1 MKRFDRRLRGSWF
14 AVALFAVLA
23 LCASVPVLAQPGPSA
38 TFASEPTP
46 AGSDSLRISVLTC
59 MPGPEIYALDGH
71 SALRVQSAAGDS
83 VWNYGLFSF
92 EQPNFVYRFVK
103 GETDYMVG
111 AYPTSWFLP
120 EYRDRGSRVYEQEL
134 NLTPEEKQKLL
145 LLLRNDLKEQNR
157 IYRYNYIKDNCATRI
172 RDHIEQSMGGV
183 RYTDTLHFGTYR
195 KQMNARHDGYPW
207 YQFGIDLAL
216 GSGLDG
222 KISSRD
228 EMFTPIEMMV
238 RLDNARS
245 EDGRPVIKSREILV
259 DGSERSVESPTHWSL
274 TPMTIGWLLFF
285 GTLIAV
291 WYGKRRGRVLKWL
304 YALYFGVAGLGGCL
318 IAFLVFVSIHEATSP
333 NIIIWWLNP
342 FQLIVPLT
350 IWWRRTRG
358 ATTFMMYYN
367 LVAVCAVMILWL
379 TGAQSLNQADM
390 PLMLSDLILALGWLI
405 TGAKVE
411 KRVAI
416 GKPSG
421 RKTVRN
427 KPTRGKVRTR
437 KEEENNL
444 I

>member
-145 LLLRNDLKEQNR
+145 LLLRNDLKEENR

-245 EDGRPVIKSREILV
+245 EDGRPVVKARTIVV
-259 DGSERSVESPTHWSL
+259 DGSDSATEGPTPWFL
-274 TPMTIGWLLFF
+274 TPMTIWWILFF
-285 GTLIAV
+285 GILIAV
-291 WYGKRRGRVLKWL
+291 WYGNRRDDVLKWI
-304 YALYFGVAGLGGCL
+304 YVLYFGAIGLAGCL
-318 IAFLVFVSIHEATSP
+318 IAFLVFVSTHEATTP
-333 NIIIWWLNP
+333 NILIWWLNP
-342 FQLIVPLT
+342 LQLIVPAT

-358 ATTFMMYYN
+358 ATTVMMYYN
-367 LVAVCAVMILWL
+367 LVAVCAVLILWL
-379 TGAQSLNQADM
+379 TGAQNLNRADL
-390 PLMLSDLILALGWLI
+390 PLLLADIALALEWLM
-405 TGAKVE
+405 TGRKEE
-411 KRVAI
+411 KMVAI

-421 RKTVRN
+421 RKPARKTPV
-427 KPTRGKVRTR
+427 RGKKKRT
-437 KEEENNL
+437 
-444 I
+444 